1 MQQWRMASKKA
12 STEMTTQE
20 LEQVLREIGAK
31 NGLEIALDENRACT
45 LELSDGR
52 MMLLQ

>member
-1 MQQWRMASKKA
+1 
-12 STEMTTQE
+12 MTTQE